1 MINVMIVDDHSIIRE
16 GLSMTLSLC
25 DDINICGEASNG
37 KEAIEFLEKH
47 YNNVDVVLSDI
58 RMPVMDGVEATK
70 IIKEKFDNIKILIL
84 TTFKEEE
91 YIFEALKN
99 GADGYILKDAKS
111 EEIIKGIKTVHSG
124 NVLLQPEIAAKVV
137 KAFNTM
143 MTSNDSSDVNKSIDL
158 RKEQN
163 EIKGKYESLTARES
177 EIARLV
183 SDGKSNKEIS
193 EILFITEGTVKNHL
207 TKILGKLEVR
217 DRTQLALYIKQ
228 YD

>member
-16 GLSMTLSLC
+16 GLSMTLSLY

-37 KEAIEFLEKH
+37 KEAIEFIED
-47 YNNVDVVLSDI
+47 NSVDVVLMDI

-70 IIKEKFDNIKILIL
+70 IIKEKFNNIKILIL

-99 GADGYILKDAKS
+99 GADGYLLKDAKS
-111 EEIIKGIKTVHSG
+111 EEIIKGIKTVYSG

-143 MTSNDSSDVNKSIDL
+143 MTSHEK
-158 RKEQN
+158 KETHKKN
-163 EIKGKYESLTARES
+163 NVKEDKGEIRGKYETLTVRES

-183 SDGKSNKEIS
+183 ADGKSNKEIS
-193 EILFITEGTVKNHL
+193 DILFITEGTVKNHL

-217 DRTQLALYIKQ
+217 DRTQLALYIKE